1 MISPD
6 MEKFIHIQKKRSV
19 RKEELKDKIMSSIK
33 DRIQTYSNLG
43 YTNFVYTIP
52 NFIFGYMP
60 YDLEPMNKYI
70 IKKLI
75 NEGFYIKELN
85 VQYIYI
91 SWHVND
97 LLKSKEEKI
106 KYEKIK
112 TSKRNEK
119 SERNSIDNYSAFV
132 NNNKLG

>member
-52 NFIFGYMP
+52 NFIFGHMAY
-60 YDLEPMNKYI
+60 NQI
-70 IKKLI
+70 
-75 NEGFYIKELN
+75 
-85 VQYIYI
+85 
-91 SWHVND
+91 
-97 LLKSKEEKI
+97 
-106 KYEKIK
+106 
-112 TSKRNEK
+112 
-119 SERNSIDNYSAFV
+119 
-132 NNNKLG
+132 